1 MLRRRTG
8 TEHRLSKLRGRGEAG
23 CGVSECV
30 GPCMAMPTSVMSVWG
45 VGVEV
50 KVNMTVF
57 FVLAGL

>member
-8 TEHRLSKLRGRGEAG
+8 TEHYLSKLRGRGETG
-23 CGVSECV
+23 CGVSKCV
-30 GPCMAMPTSVMSVWG
+30 GPYMAMPTSVMSVWG

-57 FVLAGL
+57 CVLGGL